1 MEPTMAQM
9 LDRLAVEQQAEEA
22 DHPPAQKKVQDVREK
37 MAAVEATK
45 DEANAEEKSAE
56 EVSASDNY
64 WIYWRDSN
72 AVSMAEEW
80 CKVGNEMQVLV
91 DYLDKD
97 DFVGGYM
104 ALRRG
109 DVLRIQFIGGAGEEQ
124 GWIYGALTSESAAGT
139 RLEWRPRSGWLPEGC
154 IKPSPAL
161 SPCLPWPLPV
171 VEAPKQEAN
180 AEEKP
185 AEAAAEAP
193 NE

>member
-1 MEPTMAQM
+1 MHDFSAMKPTMPQV

-22 DHPPAQKKVQDVREK
+22 EHPPAQKKVQDVREK

-56 EVSASDNY
+56 EVSASDNL
-64 WIYWRDSN
+64 WIYWRDPN

-80 CKVGNEMQVLV
+80 CKVGNEMQVLW

-97 DFVGGYM
+97 DFVDGYM

-109 DVLRIQFIGGAGEEQ
+109 DVLRILFIGGAGEEQ
-124 GWIYGALTSESAAGT
+124 GWIYGALTSESAEGK
-139 RLEWRPRSGWLPEGC
+139 RLERRTRSGWLPEGC

-161 SPCLPWPLPV
+161 SRGGRRSS
-171 VEAPKQEAN
+171 Q
-180 AEEKP
+180 
-185 AEAAAEAP
+185 
-193 NE
+193 